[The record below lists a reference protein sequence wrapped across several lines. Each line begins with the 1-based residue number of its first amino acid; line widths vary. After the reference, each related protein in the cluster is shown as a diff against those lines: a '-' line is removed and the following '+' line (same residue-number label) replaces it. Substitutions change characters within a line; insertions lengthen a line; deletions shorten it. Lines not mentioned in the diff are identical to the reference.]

1 MLRVVLERLNGAVRA
16 LVLGDV
22 YQSMHRDPANAI
34 GHLHRM
40 LLVVRKFAV
49 MRHTE
54 LVSQSGARNVIALSE
69 RIVVI
74 LVLLIWGIA
83 MKLFS

>member
-1 MLRVVLERLNGAVRA
+1 
-16 LVLGDV
+16 V
-22 YQSMHRDPANAI
+22 YLLMHRDLANAI

-54 LVSQSGARNVIALSE
+54 LVSQ
-69 RIVVI
+69 
-74 LVLLIWGIA
+74 
-83 MKLFS
+83 FSVY